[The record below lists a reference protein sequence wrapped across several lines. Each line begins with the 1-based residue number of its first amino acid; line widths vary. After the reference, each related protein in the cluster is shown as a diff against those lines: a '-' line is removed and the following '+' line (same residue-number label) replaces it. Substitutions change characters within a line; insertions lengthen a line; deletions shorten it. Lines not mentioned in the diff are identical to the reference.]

1 MYIVRQNIILH
12 NLNTTHSFALVAFAS
27 AELAPSESEF
37 KRLFLGF
44 YTNTWGGVWGEF
56 ICDQ

>member
-12 NLNTTHSFALVAFAS
+12 NLNTTHSFALVVFAS
-27 AELAPSESEF
+27 AELAPSESKF

-44 YTNTWGGVWGEF
+44 YTNTWEGVWGEF